1 MAGTT
6 ATMSEAMLL
15 TAEVAK
21 ILGTTTAEVL
31 RLVGADSLQVYNL
44 NRGVSPRPLY
54 RYRPED
60 VRAYQRQARHRRA
73 R

>member
-1 MAGTT
+1 MAQTT
-6 ATMSEAMLL
+6 ATLDEAMLL

-21 ILGTTTAEVL
+21 ILGTTSAEVL
-31 RLVGADSLQVYNL
+31 RLVGGDEITVYNL

-60 VRAYQRQARHRRA
+60 VRAYQRQARRRRA